1 MVRTAGHK
9 ATALALY
16 LVRRPGANGRA
27 EYSGHNLHCGGCLQV
42 PNPGTKNGPALL
54 YGELFACEAV
64 FGFMTDYLH
73 SLFSLSGKV
82 AIVTGASRGI
92 GAAVVDALSGAGAY
106 TVGIGRSVAPRCP
119 FKAGA
124 DYRQCDVL
132 DAERFKSL
140 CAAIVESRNR
150 LDILV
155 NAAAITLPRSPDADA
170 DEVFDRTIALN
181 LVAAHRCCQTA
192 ASHMR
197 RTGGGSIVNITSLTS
212 IFGFPENPG
221 YGAAK
226 GGLRVLSK
234 ALALDFAADGIR
246 VNKIVPGYI
255 RTDMTAASFNDP
267 VRYEERL
274 QRMMI
279 KRWGATEDF
288 AGAAIFLASNASS
301 YVTGIDLI
309 IDGGWAAKGL

>member
-1 MVRTAGHK
+1 MG
-9 ATALALY
+9 
-16 LVRRPGANGRA
+16 
-27 EYSGHNLHCGGCLQV
+27 
-42 PNPGTKNGPALL
+42 
-54 YGELFACEAV
+54 
-64 FGFMTDYLH
+64 DYLH
-73 SLFSLSGKV
+73 SLFSLNGKV
-82 AIVTGASRGI
+82 ALVTGASRGI
-92 GAAVVDALSGAGAY
+92 GAAVVDALTGAGAY
-106 TVGIGRSVAPRCP
+106 TVGIGRSDAPRCP
-119 FKAGA
+119 FKDGA
-124 DYRQCDVL
+124 VYRQCDIL
-132 DAERFKSL
+132 DAELFKAL
-140 CAAIVESRNR
+140 CASIVESRNR

-155 NAAAITLPRSPDADA
+155 NAAAITVPKRPNDDPN
-170 DEVFDRTIALN
+170 EVFDRTIALN

-192 ASHMR
+192 ASHMKR
-197 RTGGGSIVNITSLTS
+197 VGGGSIVNFISLAA

-246 VNKIVPGYI
+246 VNNIVPGYI

-267 VRYEERL
+267 VRHAERL

-279 KRWGATEDF
+279 KRWGVTEDF